1 MSPEIKAES
10 GSVNVQ
16 PLPDTVRS
24 RLVQEGVRPE
34 NVCLWAESDLDLSGV
49 PAWVWVVVTRDRVLA
64 IPANGEQATDNS
76 FEIQKVSRFKIR
88 STIGSAFLQALV
100 EGLPVDVA
108 RFSNARRERFSRLLE
123 QLERL
128 RQGESVSVDRVYENS
143 ELLCEKCGLP
153 LPAPKAPCPRCIKQG
168 AVFVRTLKMLR
179 RYLVWVVI
187 LFALMLLGIALDMM
201 PPFLTKI
208 LVDDV
213 LKVGAQP
220 VADVQGAL
228 ADRKQELLLVVLC
241 LVGAT
246 LARNVLNMII
256 GRMSSTVGTSI
267 TFDIRCKLFD
277 RVQQFS
283 IDYYDRHPV
292 GNLLQR
298 VHGDAEAFHSFVNQ
312 VAGGYLLNVLRVIA
326 IGIVLF
332 SMNWRLA
339 SFILLPI
346 PLVILGTAIYWKR
359 IYPRYYK
366 LSDSSS
372 KVYST
377 LNAIFSGI
385 RLVKA
390 FSQEKKERDR
400 FVKNIDYYRGTHM
413 WVQKSV
419 STFSPIMAFI
429 FSLGGL
435 IVWYAGGQLVLEN
448 RGVTLGTLM
457 AFLAYLSMFY
467 GPLQSLTDMS
477 NWLSGFL
484 AASQRV
490 FDILDTPPAM
500 EDQPDAK
507 PLDRVTGS
515 IELDRVTFGYDPYN
529 PVIKDVSMR
538 IDPGQMIGIVGKSGS
553 GKSTL
558 INLICRFYDIQKGS
572 VRIDGRDVRELRR
585 QDLRRHIGL
594 VLQEPFL
601 FRASIAE
608 NIAYG
613 RPDATPQEIL
623 DAAKA
628 AYAHDFIMRQPL
640 GYDTQLG
647 ERGAGLSGGERQRV
661 SIARALLCNPAI
673 LILDEATSSVDTESE
688 QEIQRALAVLC
699 RGRTTIAIAHRLST
713 LKGADRI
720 YVIDDGRVAE
730 FGSHGELM
738 DQKGIY
744 YKLVKIQTELARL
757 EDKV

>member
-1 MSPEIKAES
+1 M
-10 GSVNVQ
+10 NVQ